1 MRYAELSPD
10 EILPPRT
17 PMRDEIDATAFAEL
31 VSSIRVNGVLQ
42 PVVVTPEGDKYR
54 LIAGFR
60 RWLAAQEA
68 GRLEI
73 PAVIREASELQ
84 QLEVMLQENLIREA
98 TNPIKEGEVFAKMQ
112 DEHGLGTEEISQ
124 LIHKSP
130 SYVHTR
136 LRVLRAP
143 ADLQEPLKAG
153 RISLSV
159 ALELTKCVRDV
170 DRTWL
175 LSHAMDRGA
184 TVDTVRRWVAEAN
197 LRAAHQPQAPA
208 ISEGQLPA
216 VTPEVMKTIC
226 EWGRH
231 EVPMD
236 QSLSFRVCGDHFTFL
251 TSLREVV
258 AREDAARRQT
268 EGEGT

>member
-1 MRYAELSPD
+1 MRYAELAPD
-10 EILPPRT
+10 EILPPLT
-17 PMRDEIDATAFAEL
+17 PMRDEIDAQAFAEL
-31 VSSIRVNGVLQ
+31 VSSIRANGVLQ

-68 GRLEI
+68 GAVEI
-73 PAVIREASELQ
+73 PAVIRDASELQ
-84 QLEVMLQENLIREA
+84 RLEVMLQENLIREA
-98 TNPIKEGEVFAKMQ
+98 TDPIKEGEVFAKMQ
-112 DEHGLGTEEISQ
+112 DEHGLSTEEISQ

-130 SYVHTR
+130 SYIHSR
-136 LRVLRAP
+136 LRALRAP
-143 ADLQEPLKAG
+143 ADLQDALRTG

-159 ALELTKCVRDV
+159 ALELVKCVRDQ
-170 DRTWL
+170 DRAWL

-197 LRAAHQPQAPA
+197 MRAASQPQAPA
-208 ISEGQLPA
+208 IAEGQLPA
-216 VTPEVMKTIC
+216 AIPSVMMTIC

-236 QSLSFRVCGDHFTFL
+236 QTLSFRVCGEHFTFL

-258 AREDAARRQT
+258 AREDAARAKA
-268 EGEGT
+268 GESGV